1 MKKIDLK
8 NKKVR
13 LFIVLAVCIL
23 LIGGTYA
30 YWILTLTQTGT
41 NKIAS
46 SSQALS
52 SLYGKFTIISFM
64 SSFLLCLGSM

>member
-1 MKKIDLK
+1 MIFMKKIDLK

-30 YWILTLTQTGT
+30 YWIITLTQTGT

-46 SSQALS
+46 SS
-52 SLYGKFTIISFM
+52 
-64 SSFLLCLGSM
+64 